1 MGIANSPDRKLR
13 GTTKRFLHSRPSAM
27 LIQHAFLERV
37 KAVHER
43 CDYVSI
49 DNFVVFQRVKSSQH
63 SQQLEMDGWGML
75 GVGIAVG
82 AVGAHLLALRGSFW
96 DKIIVLDQGC
106 PDTEVIFFPDQRFE
120 WGGGDK
126 IGGGMERILSTLSEA
141 EKSLDL
147 ALFFF
152 SNRRLAREVINC
164 MNRGVKVRIV
174 TDLSQMEDQLGSQVG
189 KTKMCWSKKLST

>member
-1 MGIANSPDRKLR
+1 
-13 GTTKRFLHSRPSAM
+13 
-27 LIQHAFLERV
+27 
-37 KAVHER
+37 
-43 CDYVSI
+43 
-49 DNFVVFQRVKSSQH
+49 
-63 SQQLEMDGWGML
+63 ML

-82 AVGAHLLALRGSFW
+82 AVGAHLLALGFW
-96 DKIIVLDQGC
+96 GKIDQVLVLEC
-106 PDTEVIFFPDQRFE
+106 SDTEVIFFPDQRFE
-120 WGGGDK
+120 WGSGDK

-147 ALFFF
+147 ALFSF

-189 KTKMCWSKKLST
+189 KTKMFRSKKLST

>member
-1 MGIANSPDRKLR
+1 
-13 GTTKRFLHSRPSAM
+13 
-27 LIQHAFLERV
+27 
-37 KAVHER
+37 
-43 CDYVSI
+43 
-49 DNFVVFQRVKSSQH
+49 
-63 SQQLEMDGWGML
+63 ML

-82 AVGAHLLALRGSFW
+82 AVGAHLLALRFW
-96 DKIIVLDQGC
+96 GNIDQVLILEC
-106 PDTEVIFFPDQRFE
+106 SDTEVIFFPDQRFE
-120 WGGGDK
+120 WGSGDK
-126 IGGGMERILSTLSEA
+126 IGGGMERILSTLSKA

-147 ALFFF
+147 ALFSF